1 MIWRKQT
8 MNRPGLL
15 VCAALLLVPT
25 AGFAFQAQNPT
36 EVAAR
41 LGTGI
46 AEAVIAGD
54 DEGLAEMVTLARR
67 GVTAFPENGLV
78 HHYLGYALYRVATL
92 RFAADPDGALAI
104 LFEAESSL
112 LRSIELEPIPESHAL
127 MSSVLGRQIVSDET
141 AMSLSMR
148 AGAQMRRAVEL
159 GPRNPRVKVLE
170 GISAFHT
177 PSMYGGGHDIALDR
191 FLAAAALFEEDAPAS
206 PLPAWGRAEVYAWL
220 GQTYVALRMPEEAR
234 TAYERALEIEPSYAW
249 VRDTLL
255 PALSP

>member
-1 MIWRKQT
+1 MTWRKHT

-15 VCAALLLVPT
+15 ACVALLLVPT
-25 AGFAFQAQNPT
+25 AGFSFQAPNPG
-36 EVAAR
+36 EVATR

-54 DEGLAEMVTLARR
+54 EEGLAEMVALARR
-67 GVTAFPENGLV
+67 AVTAFPENGLV

-92 RFAADPDGALAI
+92 RFAADPDGALAT

-112 LRSIELEPIPESHAL
+112 LRSIELEPVPESHAL
-127 MSSVLGRQIVSDET
+127 MSSVLGRQIVSDAT

-148 AGAQMRRAVEL
+148 AGAEMRRAVEM

-191 FLAAAALFEEDAPAS
+191 FLAAAALFEEDAPES

-234 TAYERALEIEPSYAW
+234 AAYERALEIEPSYAW

>member
-1 MIWRKQT
+1 MRWRKNV
-8 MNRPGLL
+8 MDRPRVLAC
-15 VCAALLLVPT
+15 VALLTLPT
-25 AGFAFQAQNPT
+25 ASVAFQAQNPG

-46 AEAVIAGD
+46 GAAVIAGD
-54 DEGLAEMVTLARR
+54 DEGLTEMVALARR
-67 GVTAFPENGLV
+67 AVTAFPEDGLV
-78 HHYLGYALYRVATL
+78 QHYLGYALYRLATL
-92 RFAADPDGALAI
+92 RFDADPDGALAI
-104 LFEAESSL
+104 LFESESSL
-112 LRSIELEPIPESHAL
+112 LRSVELEPIPESHAL

-148 AGAQMRRAVEL
+148 SGAEMRRAVQM

-177 PSMYGGGHDIALDR
+177 PSMYGGGYDIALDR
-191 FLAAAALFEEDAPAS
+191 FLAAVALFEEDAPES

-234 TAYERALEIEPSYAW
+234 AAYERALEIEPSYAW

>member
-1 MIWRKQT
+1 MTWR
-8 MNRPGLL
+8 MNAMNQSGVLAC
-15 VCAALLLVPT
+15 VALLLVPS
-25 AGFAFQAQNPT
+25 AGSAFQAPNPG
-36 EVAAR
+36 EVALR
-41 LGTGI
+41 LRTSV

-54 DEGLAEMVTLARR
+54 SEHLTEAVTLARR
-67 GVTAFPENGLV
+67 AATALPENGLL
-78 HHYLGYALYRVATL
+78 HHYLGYALYRLATL
-92 RFAADPDGALAI
+92 RFEADPDGALVI
-104 LFEAESSL
+104 LSESESAL
-112 LRSIELEPIPESHAL
+112 RRSIELEPIPESHAL
-127 MSSVLGRQIVSDET
+127 MSSVLGRQIVSDAT

-148 AGAQMRRAVEL
+148 AGAEMRRAVEM

-191 FLAAAALFEEDAPAS
+191 FLAAAALFEEDAPES
-206 PLPAWGRAEVYAWL
+206 LLPAWGRAEVYAWL

-234 TAYERALEIEPSYAW
+234 AAYERALEIEPSYAW